1 MRQKPY
7 SLLPVFREVRTI
19 KKWISIGM
27 ALLMFTAVFF
37 PGFTVQAKTT
47 EMTEA
52 EIISVIQGI
61 IDWKKADTGATPDDF
76 LLNDIFL
83 QQAGETAGDWF
94 PIGLGRY
101 GAKDDYEAYLAVITD
116 NIEKRYQTK
125 AKLHAVKATEW
136 HRISL
141 AVLAAGGDPTR
152 IGKDPNGQPINLIA
166 DGTYD
171 RGKTVSLGRQ
181 GINGWIW
188 GLIALDSKR
197 YAIPQ
202 DGYYTREDI
211 IVEILRQQLEDGGF
225 ALSGNTSDP
234 DITAMAMQALAPYYN
249 DSKTYTYELKKSKKS
264 VTRTVREVID
274 DCLQWLSKAQL
285 ADGDFSSWGTQNV
298 ESTCQVV
305 VALCSLGIDPESDSR
320 FIKNGNTLLDGILK
334 YRMKDGGFVHSFT
347 YDSDNPTALPDQ
359 SNTMASEQ
367 ALYTWVAVYRQKRHR
382 RNLYDFRA
390 EWSQAERKQIDNV
403 IEQIRRLPAKPS
415 KAQVQTAYDAY
426 CSIPALDRCYVPNY
440 WTLHDAMVNASVEP
454 EPSQPGTTTPTNPS
468 APTGKG
474 GTSSN
479 PTHPTEKPNE
489 NPTTAPSDNDKNP
502 DVNSQPGTDPDEDT
516 PLLYFSNSD
525 RKEADSLPEKLTTEH
540 YVVVTKLLYKLENSE
555 DFEGKDTYLQRLTA
569 AKSQIEALQEEID
582 AINAEVLEK
591 LYPFDSISLGDK
603 AVVDSIVDR
612 YNALSEYDRAKIN
625 RWEDVIKTKT
635 KIDNLLRGIIIAVVL
650 VIVAAGVTVFVVLHI
665 RKRRRS
671 KRLAMEELAEQYAD
685 EDDES

>member
-1 MRQKPY
+1 M
-7 SLLPVFREVRTI
+7 V
-19 KKWISIGM
+19 
-27 ALLMFTAVFF
+27 LLMFTAVFF
-37 PGFTVQAKTT
+37 PGLTVHAKTT

-52 EIISVIQGI
+52 DITSVIQGI
-61 IDWKKADTGATPDDF
+61 IDWKKADTGAMPDGF

-101 GAKDDYEAYLAVITD
+101 GAKDDYAAYLAVITD

-166 DGTYD
+166 DGIYD
-171 RGKTVSLGRQ
+171 RGKTASLGRQ

-202 DGYYTREDI
+202 DSYYTREDI
-211 IVEILRQQLEDGGF
+211 LVEILRQQLEDGGF
-225 ALSGNTSDP
+225 ALSGNISDP
-234 DITAMAMQALAPYYN
+234 DITAMAIQALAPYYN
-249 DSKTYTYELKKSKKS
+249 DSKAYTYEWKKSKKS
-264 VTRTVREVID
+264 VTRTVHEVID
-274 DCLQWLSKAQL
+274 DSLQWLSKAQL

-298 ESTCQVV
+298 ESTCQVT
-305 VALCSLGIDPESDSR
+305 VALCSLGIDPASDPR

-347 YDSDNPTALPDQ
+347 YDPDNPTALPDQ
-359 SNTMASEQ
+359 ANAMASEQ
-367 ALYTWVAVYRQKRHR
+367 ALYTWVAVYRQKQHTRH
-382 RNLYDFRA
+382 LYDFRP
-390 EWSQAERKQIDNV
+390 EWSQTERKQIDNV
-403 IEQIRRLPAKPS
+403 IELIRRLPANPS
-415 KAQVQTAYDAY
+415 KAQVQAAYDTY
-426 CSIPALDRCYVPNY
+426 CSIPALDRCYVSNY
-440 WTLHDAMVNASVEP
+440 WTLHAAMVNASAEP
-454 EPSQPGTTTPTNPS
+454 DPSHPGTTTPTNPS
-468 APTGKG
+468 APSENG
-474 GTSSN
+474 GTGSN
-479 PTHPTEKPNE
+479 STHPTENPNE
-489 NPTTAPSDNDKNP
+489 NTTTPSSDNDKNP
-502 DVNSQPGTDPDEDT
+502 EIKPHPGTDPDENT

-540 YVVVTKLLYKLENSE
+540 YVTLTKLLYKLENSE
-555 DFEGKDTYLQRLTA
+555 DFEGKDTYFQKLTS

-582 AINAEVLEK
+582 SINAEVLEK

-603 AVVDSIVDR
+603 AVVENIVDR

-625 RWEDVIKTKT
+625 RWEDVVKTKT
-635 KIDNLLRGIIIAVVL
+635 KIDNLLRGIIIAAVL
-650 VIVAAGVTVFVVLHI
+650 LVVAAGVTVVVVLHI

-671 KRLAMEELAEQYAD
+671 KRHAMEELAEQYAD